1 MIRILLAE
9 DQGMVRG
16 ALAALLALEPDMEI
30 VAEVARGDEVAAK
43 ALENQPDVAMLD
55 IEMPGADGLTAAAEL
70 RAKLPSCRVL
80 ILTTFGRPGYLR
92 RAMESG
98 SVGFLLKDAPAA
110 QLAAAIRR
118 IMAGERVVDPALAV
132 SALSEGISPLTDR
145 VRDVFATC
153 SRRVR
158 MARVSPRL
166 RRPSTSRRAQC
177 ATISRSRCK
186 SWARTTA
193 SRRRIWPN
201 KRAGYNTHQT
211 QRDCAAMQPCD
222 DANKEAPR

>member
-43 ALENQPDVAMLD
+43 AIESQPDVAMLD

-70 RAKLPSCRVL
+70 RAKLPSCRVM

-92 RAMESG
+92 RAIESG
-98 SVGFLLKDAPAA
+98 AVGFLLKDAPAA

-118 IMAGERVVDPALAV
+118 VMAGERVVDPALAI
-132 SALSEGISPLTDR
+132 SALSEGISPLTER
-145 VRDVFATC
+145 ERDVLAAASHGASIAEIASTLYL
-153 SRRVR
+153 SEGTVR
-158 MARVSPRL
+158 NYLSV
-166 RRPSTSRRAQC
+166 
-177 ATISRSRCK
+177 
-186 SWARTTA
+186 
-193 SRRRIWPN
+193 
-201 KRAGYNTHQT
+201 
-211 QRDCAAMQPCD
+211 AMQKLG
-222 DANKEAPR
+222 AHNRIEAAQLAEQKGWL